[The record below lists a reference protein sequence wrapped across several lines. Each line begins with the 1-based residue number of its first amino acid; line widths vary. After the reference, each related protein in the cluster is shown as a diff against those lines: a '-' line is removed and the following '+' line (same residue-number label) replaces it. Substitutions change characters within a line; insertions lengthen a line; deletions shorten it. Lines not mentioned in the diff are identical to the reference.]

1 MSSRAWVVTQDN
13 CQWRWYSPF
22 QCPLGLEL
30 LLHDLAF
37 CWDENVVSMPSRAWV
52 VTLASL
58 IWLSSLQSF
67 NALSGLSCY
76 PTFQAVATLV
86 GSFNALSGLSCYGLE
101 MHHIF
106 GGTAFQCPLGLELL
120 PHRTLLVT
128 NGEVVSM
135 PSRAWVVTFF
145 HSIVSTSNLCFN
157 ALSGLSCYIHKYFMV
172 NAVKVSMPSR
182 AWVVTS
188 NIFTEPIRFYVSMPS
203 RAWVVTVRSVIME
216 YFTAFQCPLGLEL
229 LLTQAIATLTDK
241 QKFQCPL
248 GLELLHALTKY
259 NAETGL
265 AFQCPLGLELLR
277 QECPIF

>member
-13 CQWRWYSPF
+13 CLWRWYSPF

-30 LLHDLAF
+30 LPTI
-37 CWDENVVSMPSRAWV
+37 PSCSYTSR
-52 VTLASL
+52 
-58 IWLSSLQSF
+58 
-67 NALSGLSCY
+67 
-76 PTFQAVATLV
+76 
-86 GSFNALSGLSCYGLE
+86 E
-101 MHHIF
+101 
-106 GGTAFQCPLGLELL
+106 FQCPLGLELL
-120 PHRTLLVT
+120 RAWNAPHLRRD
-128 NGEVVSM
+128 GVSM

-229 LLTQAIATLTDK
+229 L
-241 QKFQCPL
+241 
-248 GLELLHALTKY
+248 
-259 NAETGL
+259 
-265 AFQCPLGLELLR
+265 R